1 MSNRIVEP
9 CSSCGKEILRR
20 NIKTDRDPVCSTC
33 KSKHRQIRSEERQ
46 MRKAVDWLAVDHV
59 VDGKPMRGLTTAE
72 VRMVVR
78 ALSDRMVGLNE
89 SNHDLP
95 PWRWTATKVAELLHM
110 SQSNIIQVRSRLP
123 KATKR
128 RCPECRGDMWVLD
141 ENGTVEE
148 HGNGFHETCSMT
160 NRLGRQVVGLLPV
173 PQALLVLRC
182 YSLAVA
188 S

>member
-1 MSNRIVEP
+1 
-9 CSSCGKEILRR
+9 
-20 NIKTDRDPVCSTC
+20 
-33 KSKHRQIRSEERQ
+33 
-46 MRKAVDWLAVDHV
+46 
-59 VDGKPMRGLTTAE
+59 
-72 VRMVVR
+72 MVVR
-78 ALSDRMVGLNE
+78 ALSDRMVGLTE

-148 HGNGFHETCSMT
+148 HGNGFHETCSMS
-160 NRLGRQVVGLLPV
+160 NRLGRQAVGPLPV